1 MFVRKTWDVGT
12 STQSRYDS
20 HHLISLETIAF
31 RICPILRTMK
41 IPSLNPQEN
50 RAAGALLGAFIGDA
64 IGLGPHWYYDLDE
77 QHRDYGTWITDYTAP
92 KPDRYHGGLKAGDSS
107 QAGLILKLTIE
118 SLVSRSGYDEAD
130 FCRRVEEDLF
140 PKLDGTPSHGPGG
153 YTSHSIR
160 NAWRKRVVEKR
171 SWSESAGNADT
182 TEAIERA
189 LAIAII
195 YANAPKKLVEYVESN
210 ATLTQS
216 DETVLALTIAF
227 CLVLGRVVT
236 GERFDAR
243 IGDRLV
249 QMVEDGILPFHTTS
263 RSKPQPRAPGD
274 ARRPLAGQF
283 SSPDALFLPRWM
295 AATAD
300 DPTIKIEPA
309 WRVSTVYGMPCA
321 IYNLLPTVYYLAA
334 RFRQDFE
341 SAILHAVNGGGHNQ
355 ARAMLTGS
363 LVGAQV
369 GLSGIP
375 TRFLEGLNDREELV
389 FLTVRLAQANAA

>member
-1 MFVRKTWDVGT
+1 
-12 STQSRYDS
+12 
-20 HHLISLETIAF
+20 
-31 RICPILRTMK
+31 MK
-41 IPSLNPQEN
+41 IPSLNPQQN

-64 IGLGPHWYYDLDE
+64 MGLGPHWYYDLDE

-92 KPDRYHGGLKAGDSS
+92 KPDRYHGGLEAGDSS

-130 FCRRVEEDLF
+130 FCRRLEEDLF

-160 NAWRKRVVEKR
+160 NAWRKRVVEQR
-171 SWSESAGNADT
+171 PWRESAGNADT

-189 LAIAII
+189 LAIAVR
-195 YANAPKKLVEYVESN
+195 YSSAPKQLVEYVESN
-210 ATLTQS
+210 AGLTQS

-227 CLVLGRVVT
+227 CLVLGLLVT
-236 GERFDAR
+236 GRQFDEKV
-243 IGDRLV
+243 GETLV
-249 QMVEDGILPFHTTS
+249 QMVEDGTMPFHTTG
-263 RSKPQPRAPGD
+263 RSTVQSAPSD
-274 ARRPLAGQF
+274 AHSTLAGQF

-295 AATAD
+295 AATAN
-300 DPTIKIEPA
+300 DPAIKIEPA
-309 WRVSTVYGMPCA
+309 WKVSTVYGMPCA

-341 SAILHAVNGGGHNQ
+341 SAILHAVNAGGHNQ

-375 TRFLEGLNDREELV
+375 TRFLEGLNDREELFSLSIKLV
-389 FLTVRLAQANAA
+389 QAKAD

>member
-1 MFVRKTWDVGT
+1 
-12 STQSRYDS
+12 
-20 HHLISLETIAF
+20 
-31 RICPILRTMK
+31 
-41 IPSLNPQEN
+41 
-50 RAAGALLGAFIGDA
+50 
-64 IGLGPHWYYDLDE
+64 
-77 QHRDYGTWITDYTAP
+77 
-92 KPDRYHGGLKAGDSS
+92 
-107 QAGLILKLTIE
+107 
-118 SLVSRSGYDEAD
+118 
-130 FCRRVEEDLF
+130 
-140 PKLDGTPSHGPGG
+140 
-153 YTSHSIR
+153 
-160 NAWRKRVVEKR
+160 
-171 SWSESAGNADT
+171 
-182 TEAIERA
+182 
-189 LAIAII
+189 
-195 YANAPKKLVEYVESN
+195 VESN

-227 CLVLGRVVT
+227 CLVLGLVVT

-243 IGDRLV
+243 IGDKLV

-263 RSKPQPRAPGD
+263 RAKPQPRAPRD

-375 TRFLEGLNDREELV
+375 TRFLEGLNDCEELV
-389 FLTVRLAQANAA
+389 SLTVRLAQAEAD

>member
-1 MFVRKTWDVGT
+1 
-12 STQSRYDS
+12 
-20 HHLISLETIAF
+20 
-31 RICPILRTMK
+31 MK
-41 IPSLNPQEN
+41 IPSLNPQQD
-50 RAAGALLGAFIGDA
+50 RAAGSLLGAFIGDA
-64 IGLGPHWYYDLDE
+64 MGLGPHWYYDLDD
-77 QHRDYGTWITDYTAP
+77 QHRDYGTWIADYTAP

-107 QAGLILKLTIE
+107 QAGLILKLTVE

-130 FCRRVEEDLF
+130 FCRRLEEDLF
-140 PKLDGTPSHGPGG
+140 SKLDGTPSHGPGG

-160 NAWRKRVVEKR
+160 NAWRKRVVEKVPWR
-171 SWSESAGNADT
+171 GFAGNADT

-189 LAIAII
+189 LAIAIR
-195 YANAPKKLVEYVESN
+195 YANAPKELVEYVESN

-216 DETVLALTIAF
+216 DETVLALTIGF
-227 CLVLGRVVT
+227 CLVLGLLVT
-236 GERFDAR
+236 GRRFDEN
-243 IGDRLV
+243 IGDTLV
-249 QMVEDGILPFHTTS
+249 QMVEDGVMPFFPRTD
-263 RSKPQPRAPGD
+263 SKAQSPAPCD
-274 ARRPLAGQF
+274 ALLPLAGQF

-300 DPTIKIEPA
+300 DPSIKIEPA
-309 WRVSTVYGMPCA
+309 WKVSTVYGMPCA

-375 TRFLEGLNDREELV
+375 TRFLEGLNDCEELV
-389 FLTVRLAQANAA
+389 SLTVRLAQAEAD

>member
-1 MFVRKTWDVGT
+1 
-12 STQSRYDS
+12 
-20 HHLISLETIAF
+20 
-31 RICPILRTMK
+31 MK
-41 IPSLNPQEN
+41 IPSLNPQQN

-64 IGLGPHWYYDLDE
+64 MGLGPHWYYDLDE

-107 QAGLILKLTIE
+107 QAGSILKLTIE

-130 FCRRVEEDLF
+130 FCRRLDEDLF

-171 SWSESAGNADT
+171 PWSELSGNADT

-189 LAIAII
+189 LAIAVR
-195 YANAPKKLVEYVESN
+195 YAYAPKQLVEYVESN
-210 ATLTQS
+210 SALTQS

-227 CLVLGRVVT
+227 CLVLGLVVT
-236 GERFDAR
+236 GERFDAG
-243 IGDRLV
+243 IGDKLV

-263 RSKPQPRAPGD
+263 RSEPQPRAPGD
-274 ARRPLAGQF
+274 ARLPLAGQF

-295 AATAD
+295 AVTAD

-309 WRVSTVYGMPCA
+309 WRVSIVYGMPCA

-375 TRFLEGLNDREELV
+375 TRFLEGLNGREELV
-389 FLTVRLAQANAA
+389 SSTVRLAQANAA

>member
-1 MFVRKTWDVGT
+1 
-12 STQSRYDS
+12 
-20 HHLISLETIAF
+20 
-31 RICPILRTMK
+31 MK
-41 IPSLNPQEN
+41 IPSLNPQQN
-50 RAAGALLGAFIGDA
+50 RVAGALLGAFIGDA
-64 IGLGPHWYYDLDE
+64 MGLGPHWYYDLDE

-107 QAGLILKLTIE
+107 QAGLILKLTVE

-130 FCRRVEEDLF
+130 FCRRLEEDLF
-140 PKLDGTPSHGPGG
+140 SKLDGTPSHGPGG

-160 NAWRKRVVEKR
+160 NAWRKRVVEKVPWR
-171 SWSESAGNADT
+171 GFAGNADT

-189 LAIAII
+189 LAIAIG
-195 YANAPKKLVEYVESN
+195 YANAPKELVEYVESN

-227 CLVLGRVVT
+227 CLVLGLLVT
-236 GERFDAR
+236 GRRFDEN
-243 IGDRLV
+243 IGETLV
-249 QMVEDGILPFHTTS
+249 QMVEDGVMPFFPRTD
-263 RSKPQPRAPGD
+263 SKPQSPAPGD
-274 ARRPLAGQF
+274 AWLPLAGQF

-295 AATAD
+295 AATAN
-300 DPTIKIEPA
+300 DPAIKIEPA
-309 WRVSTVYGMPCA
+309 WKVSTVYGMPCA

-341 SAILHAVNGGGHNQ
+341 SAILHAVNAGGHNQ
-355 ARAMLTGS
+355 ARAMLTGG

-389 FLTVRLAQANAA
+389 SLSIKLAQAKAD

>member
-1 MFVRKTWDVGT
+1 
-12 STQSRYDS
+12 
-20 HHLISLETIAF
+20 
-31 RICPILRTMK
+31 MK
-41 IPSLNPQEN
+41 IPSLNPHQN
-50 RAAGALLGAFIGDA
+50 RVAGALLGAFIGDA
-64 IGLGPHWYYDLDE
+64 MGLGPHWYYDLDD

-107 QAGLILKLTIE
+107 QAGLILKLTVE

-130 FCRRVEEDLF
+130 FCRRLEEDLF
-140 PKLDGTPSHGPGG
+140 SKLDGTPSHGPGG

-160 NAWRKRVVEKR
+160 NAWRKRVVENVPWR
-171 SWSESAGNADT
+171 GFAGNADT

-189 LAIAII
+189 LAIAIG
-195 YANAPKKLVEYVESN
+195 YANAPKELVEYVESN

-227 CLVLGRVVT
+227 CLVLGLLVT
-236 GERFDAR
+236 GRRFDEN
-243 IGDRLV
+243 IGETLV
-249 QMVEDGILPFHTTS
+249 QMVEDGVMPFFPRTD
-263 RSKPQPRAPGD
+263 SKAQSPAPGD
-274 ARRPLAGQF
+274 AWLPLAGQF

-295 AATAD
+295 AATAN
-300 DPTIKIEPA
+300 DPAIKIEPA
-309 WRVSTVYGMPCA
+309 WKVSTVYGMPCA

-341 SAILHAVNGGGHNQ
+341 SAILHAVNAGGHNQ
-355 ARAMLTGS
+355 ARAMLTGG

-389 FLTVRLAQANAA
+389 SLSIKLAQAKAD

>member
-1 MFVRKTWDVGT
+1 
-12 STQSRYDS
+12 
-20 HHLISLETIAF
+20 
-31 RICPILRTMK
+31 MK
-41 IPSLNPQEN
+41 IPSLNLQQD

-64 IGLGPHWYYDLDE
+64 MGLGPHWYYDLDE

-118 SLVSRSGYDEAD
+118 SLVSGSGYDEAD
-130 FCRRVEEDLF
+130 FCRRLDEDLF
-140 PKLDGTPSHGPGG
+140 PELDGTPSHGPGG
-153 YTSHSIR
+153 YTSYSIR
-160 NAWRKRVVEKR
+160 NAWRKRMVEKR
-171 SWSESAGNADT
+171 PWSESAGNADT

-189 LAIAII
+189 LAVAIL

-210 ATLTQS
+210 AAPTQS

-227 CLVLGRVVT
+227 CSVLGLVVT

-243 IGDRLV
+243 IGDKLV
-249 QMVEDGILPFHTTS
+249 QMVEDGILPFHTTT
-263 RSKPQPRAPGD
+263 RSKPQPRSPGD
-274 ARRPLAGQF
+274 ARLPFAGQF

-375 TRFLEGLNDREELV
+375 RRFLEGLNDREELV